1 MTPATPII
9 KSAII
14 VIKILYFDKT
24 MRTGKILNR
33 VAKLAPAPN
42 ATNTAGRA
50 QHTKV
55 DVDANSEKKLT
66 VLSFMARACLQ
77 KRNHGILKICI
88 STKFWPLDKIF
99 FSTSDLSMNTDIS

>member
-24 MRTGKILNR
+24 MRTGKTLNR
-33 VAKLAPAPN
+33 LAKLAPAPN
-42 ATNTAGRA
+42 ATNAAGKA

-55 DVDANSEKKLT
+55 DVDANNEKKLA
-66 VLSFMARACLQ
+66 VLSF
-77 KRNHGILKICI
+77 I
-88 STKFWPLDKIF
+88 
-99 FSTSDLSMNTDIS
+99 TSN